1 MPFDSQERSSDS
13 PYVEK
18 VWRTRSDQAG
28 AFMSQANTHWEMVIT
43 RHMGRT
49 FFTVRGPETR
59 ATPADFPA
67 DAEFMGIVFKLG
79 AFMPHLPISRLRDRQ
94 DVTLP
99 EATRQSFWLLG
110 MAWQI
115 PDYDNVDTFI
125 NRLVRTDLLVHD
137 PVVDAVLRGRAPVMS
152 VRTLQRRF
160 VQATGLTYKTIQQI
174 ERVQRAQTLLQQ
186 DVPIL
191 DTALETGYFDQSH
204 LTHALKRFVGQTPA
218 QIAPASAGD

>member
-1 MPFDSQERSSDS
+1 MSFRFEERPSDA

-28 AFMSQANTHWEMVIT
+28 VFISQANSHWEMVIT
-43 RHMGRT
+43 RHAGRT
-49 FFTVRGPETR
+49 HFTVRGPETR
-59 ATPADFPA
+59 ATPADCPA
-67 DAEFMGIVFKLG
+67 DAEFLGIVFKMG
-79 AFMPHLPISRLRDRQ
+79 AFMPHLPISRRRDRQ

-125 NRLVRTDLLVHD
+125 NRLVRADLLVQD
-137 PVVDAVLRGRAPVMS
+137 PVVDAVLRGHPPVMS

-160 VQATGLTYKTIQQI
+160 VQATGLTHKTIQQI
-174 ERVQRAQTLLQQ
+174 ERVHRARSLLQRG
-186 DVPIL
+186 VPIP
-191 DTALETGYFDQSH
+191 DAALEAGYFDQSH
-204 LTHALKRFVGQTPA
+204 LTNALKRFVGQTPA
-218 QIAPASAGD
+218 QITPTRADG